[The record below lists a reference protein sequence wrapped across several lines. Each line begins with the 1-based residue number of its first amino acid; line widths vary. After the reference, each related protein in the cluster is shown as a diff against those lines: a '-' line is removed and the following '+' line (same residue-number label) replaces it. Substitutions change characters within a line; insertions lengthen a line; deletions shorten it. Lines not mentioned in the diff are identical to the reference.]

1 MRSGPY
7 TTQYFCSYAPRL
19 DISLKKNTATLK
31 FDLDLPVAEFQAMVF
46 AKKYF
51 RTGSI
56 FFSNLQTAVI
66 FFQKKNYIY
75 KFVTSGWKFFFL
87 RIPSPR
93 IPQQVGRVH
102 ISRSCVFFKRDIQPR
117 GIFIFFQKKL
127 YLQVCKFEKKYFRLE
142 NIFFANTVA

>member
-7 TTQYFCSYAPRL
+7 TTRYFCSYAPRL

-56 FFSNLQTAVI
+56 CFR
-66 FFQKKNYIY
+66 IY
-75 KFVTSGWKFFFL
+75 KL
-87 RIPSPR
+87 
-93 IPQQVGRVH
+93 QLY
-102 ISRSCVFFKRDIQPR
+102 FFKKKP
-117 GIFIFFQKKL
+117 IFRHLSLPAGKYIFCE
-127 YLQVCKFEKKYFRLE
+127 YNRLE
-142 NIFFANTVA
+142 YRDR

>member
-7 TTQYFCSYAPRL
+7 TTRYFCSYAPRL

-56 FFSNLQTAVI
+56 FFRIYNLQ
-66 FFQKKNYIY
+66 FFFFFLKPLYLEIGH
-75 KFVTSGWKFFFL
+75 FRPEFFFL

-93 IPQQVGRVH
+93 IPREVGRVQ
-102 ISRSCVFFKRDIQPR
+102 ISRSCDFF
-117 GIFIFFQKKL
+117 
-127 YLQVCKFEKKYFRLE
+127 
-142 NIFFANTVA
+142 